1 MPLLRAFRSGGMA
14 MLQSEM
20 VDAVARV
27 AVDVGIRARKD
38 DLVVIDGTVIHRD
51 LMLAMARECW
61 KRGARYVYLRYGDD
75 LAFRD
80 RVSQMPLEWIDGTP
94 GAIDSLWSSFAKE
107 GWLRL
112 AIYGDEDPAF
122 LEDVEPE
129 RLKRASA
136 ASHRALQPAMEAAFS
151 FTIPWNM
158 VTCPTDAWARLVF
171 GRPDAKGADLWP
183 LLLDAMRID
192 AQGSEGPLAHYDSLA
207 ERARKLNGL
216 AFDTLRFTAP
226 GTDLAVGLST
236 RSRWMGGTITTPDGR
251 RFVPNIPT
259 EEVFTTPD
267 FRRTEGRVRCSRPV
281 MILDVPV
288 EGAWL
293 EFRKGE
299 VVASGASKGAGILER
314 FLAME
319 KGSRRLGEVA
329 LVDCSSPVWRSGR
342 FFRNILLDENAG
354 CHIALGSGIPKSF
367 EGADAMD
374 KEERE
379 AAGFNDS
386 FEHDDLT
393 FGSDEL
399 DVDAMDATGRSYPL
413 MRSGHFT
420 EP

>member
-1 MPLLRAFRSGGMA
+1 

-27 AVDVGIRARKD
+27 AVEVGIRARKD

-61 KRGARYVYLRYGDD
+61 NRGARYVYLRYGDD
-75 LAFRD
+75 LAYRD
-80 RVSQMPLEWIDGTP
+80 RVSRMPLEWIDGTP

-122 LEDVEPE
+122 LEGVEPE

-136 ASHRALQPAMEAAFS
+136 ASHRALRPAMEALLSFS
-151 FTIPWNM
+151 IPWNM
-158 VTCPTDAWARLVF
+158 VSYPTDAWARLVLEK
-171 GRPDAKGADLWP
+171 PDAKGADLWP

-192 AQGSEGPLAHYDSLA
+192 GQGSKGLLEHYGSLA
-207 ERARKLNGL
+207 ERARKLNEL
-216 AFDTLRFTAP
+216 RLETLRFTAP
-226 GTDLAVGLST
+226 GTDLVVGLSK
-236 RSRWMGGTITTPDGR
+236 RSRWMGGTLATPGGR

-267 FRRTEGRVRCSRPV
+267 FRKTEGRVSCSRPV

-299 VVASGASKGAGILER
+299 VVASGASKGAEVLGR
-314 FLAME
+314 FVAME
-319 KGSRRLGEVA
+319 KGSSRLGEVA
-329 LVDCSSPVWRSGR
+329 LVDCSSPIWRSGR
-342 FFRNILLDENAG
+342 FFRNALLDENAA
-354 CHIALGSGIPKSF
+354 CHIALGSGFPKSF
-367 EGADAMD
+367 EGADAMGT
-374 KEERE
+374 EERE
-379 AAGFNDS
+379 ASGFNDS

-393 FGSDEL
+393 FGSEEL
-399 DVDAMDATGRSYPL
+399 DVDATDAAGRMYPL
-413 MRSGHFT
+413 MRKGHF
-420 EP
+420 ERF

>member
-1 MPLLRAFRSGGMA
+1 

-27 AVDVGIRARKD
+27 AVEVGIGARKD

-51 LMLAMARECW
+51 LMLAMAKECW
-61 KRGARYVYLRYGDD
+61 NRGARYVYLRYGDD
-75 LAFRD
+75 LAYRD
-80 RVSQMPLEWIDGTP
+80 RVSSMPLEWIDGTP

-112 AIYGDEDPAF
+112 GIYGDEDPAF

-136 ASHRALQPAMEAAFS
+136 ASHRASRPAMEVLLSFS
-151 FTIPWNM
+151 IPWNM
-158 VTCPTDAWARLVF
+158 VSYPTDAWARLVLE
-171 GRPDAKGADLWP
+171 RPDAKGADLWP

-192 AQGSEGPLAHYDSLA
+192 GQGTGGLLAHYDSLA
-207 ERARKLNGL
+207 ERARKLNGSRL
-216 AFDTLRFTAP
+216 DTLRFTAP
-226 GTDLAVGLST
+226 GTDLVVGLSK
-236 RSRWMGGTITTPDGR
+236 RSRWMGGTLVTPDGR

-267 FRRTEGRVRCSRPV
+267 FRRTEGRVSCSRPV

-299 VVASGASKGAGILER
+299 VVASGASKGADVLGR

-329 LVDCSSPVWRSGR
+329 LVDCSSPIWRSGR
-342 FFRNILLDENAG
+342 FFRNILLDENAA
-354 CHIALGSGIPKSF
+354 CHIALGSGFPKSF
-367 EGADAMD
+367 EGADAMGT
-374 KEERE
+374 EERE
-379 AAGFNDS
+379 ASGFNDS

-393 FGSDEL
+393 FGSEEL
-399 DVDAMDATGRSYPL
+399 DVDATDVAGRVYPL
-413 MRSGHFT
+413 MRKGHF
-420 EP
+420 ERF